1 MNYSLDCW
9 QCILTSSPVNA
20 IEPEYWDNYLTMDSK
35 SSSRP
40 TLCIEGWEAILSQKS
55 STWLDYTSKGLLKAV
70 DKLAD
75 DMSMTPDYFSAT
87 GTKQWIDLMEAYN
100 NSLKDVF
107 DLHIEPLS
115 PDDVTY
121 LKLKLLVPHK
131 LEWLAH
137 SHFGLHYAP
146 ILPLL
151 TPKTLD
157 CITQAFQQ
165 MPNALT
171 EVCPRRRL
179 IIISKD

>member
-9 QCILTSSPVNA
+9 QCIFTSSPVTA
-20 IEPEYWDNYLTMDSK
+20 IEPEYWNRYLATDSK
-35 SSSRP
+35 PSSRR
-40 TLCIEGWEAILSQKS
+40 TLCIEGWEAVLSQKNS
-55 STWLDYTSKGLLKAV
+55 PWLDYISKGLFKAV
-70 DKLAD
+70 DELAN

-87 GTKQWIDLMEAYN
+87 GTKKWTNLMEAYN
-100 NSLKDVF
+100 KGLEEVL
-107 DLHIEPLS
+107 DLYIEPLS
-115 PDDVTY
+115 DKDNAY
-121 LKLKLLVPHK
+121 LQLKLLVPHK
-131 LEWLAH
+131 LEWLAY

-171 EVCPRRRL
+171 EVCPR
-179 IIISKD
+179 